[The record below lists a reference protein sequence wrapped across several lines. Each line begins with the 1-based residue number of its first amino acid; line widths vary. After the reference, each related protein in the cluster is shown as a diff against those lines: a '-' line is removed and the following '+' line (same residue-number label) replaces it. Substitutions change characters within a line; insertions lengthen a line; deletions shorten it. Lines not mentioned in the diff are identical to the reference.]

1 MARPASRG
9 AGAASCRK
17 LGRPG
22 TCVCRRARSRHL
34 QPSEAMMGGCVQG
47 RTSRPLVEHDV
58 TVVSVAERGV
68 ITVPSLRRNSSSGSN
83 AGRRS
88 TVGRRRPTDE
98 LSGGIRVVRPGGSLR
113 GGWWPGSDSP
123 FLSVFLTLST
133 TRRKVGSAGR
143 RVPGSPCPPGEESGP
158 GSGCGAGGGWRAAE
172 GWRWRIRTP
181 CSGVSHIRVTT
192 VSQPRR
198 HLWGEYSRG
207 DVSTVRCGMRA
218 AAGVARPRGE
228 VAAAAVPT
236 RVYSHISTRPSP
248 ADDAWRPTR
257 TSSRR
262 RSGWCRVA

>member
-1 MARPASRG
+1 
-9 AGAASCRK
+9 
-17 LGRPG
+17 
-22 TCVCRRARSRHL
+22 
-34 QPSEAMMGGCVQG
+34 MGGFVQG
-47 RTSRPLVEHDV
+47 RTSRPLVEFEV
-58 TVVSVAERGV
+58 TVVTAAVDGG
-68 ITVPSLRRNSSSGSN
+68 ITAPSLRRSSCSGTS
-83 AGRRS
+83 ACLGS
-88 TVGRRRPTDE
+88 TVGRRRPTNE
-98 LSGGIRVVRPGGSLR
+98 PYGGIGVVRRGARYRHGSRPAGASL
-113 GGWWPGSDSP
+113 
-123 FLSVFLTLST
+123 LSTFSLTLSA
-133 TRRKVGSAGR
+133 TRRNVESAGR